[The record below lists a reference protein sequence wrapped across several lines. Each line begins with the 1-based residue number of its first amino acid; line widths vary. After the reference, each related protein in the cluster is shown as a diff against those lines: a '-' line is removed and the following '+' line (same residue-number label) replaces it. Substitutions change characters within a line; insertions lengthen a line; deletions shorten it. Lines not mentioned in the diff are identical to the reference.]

1 MHSGRSGQRFQFRL
15 SSIRYD
21 SVFGVGEIQP
31 LIIDHAAQGITLG
44 YEMDRKIDEQSSPS

>member
-1 MHSGRSGQRFQFRL
+1 
-15 SSIRYD
+15 
-21 SVFGVGEIQP
+21 VFGVGEIQP